1 MRVATLEG
9 LAVLAVGVVVLNAVA
24 DALGEAAMACD
35 GRSGA
40 KVLLALARRRR
51 VKALETQGRV
61 AALLDAYVAR
71 LHVG

>member
-1 MRVATLEG
+1 VATLEG

-24 DALGEAAMACD
+24 DDLGEAAMARD

-40 KVLLALARRRR
+40 EILLALARRRR
-51 VKALETQGRV
+51 VRALEAQGRV